1 MMFSRVLIA
10 NRGEVAL
17 RINSTL
23 ARLGVESVSVYTY
36 GDRGA
41 AHTKMTP
48 HSILLADGAR
58 TGYLDGPQ
66 IIAAALASGAQAIH
80 PGYGFLA
87 ESAEFAS
94 SCEKAGI
101 VFIGPSASSI
111 AAMGEKIAARACAI
125 AAGVAVVPG
134 ISAPDMSD
142 QELLQSGIEFGFP
155 LLLKPAAGGGGKGL
169 HVAHTPAELTNL
181 IPVARREALSA
192 FADGTL
198 YLEKYLSKS
207 RHIEFQV
214 VADNY
219 GEYLHLGERECSLQ
233 RRHQKVIEEAPSGF
247 LSEIQRER
255 MGAAALKLAA
265 AIGYQNIGTIEFLV
279 DTESPDDFYFMEMN
293 TRLQVEHRVTE
304 MITNL
309 DLVECQLRI
318 ASGEKLNEVVP
329 SVQFSGHAVEAR
341 IYAEDAYNGF
351 LPTEGRVG
359 KFIAPVMANTITDSA
374 ITEGHAGSTA
384 FDPMLAKVCCWGPD
398 RANALVKLQSALTAT
413 VILGITTNIDFLIE
427 LLQMEDVAQSRY
439 DTNFLQALEIVER
452 SASPAVFQAFAGAIS
467 STTTDIPTW
476 KNQSWRLA
484 GLPSALFTGY
494 INGKSFQVELPS
506 TRRSDLNTLQL
517 GSDWWIHHPE
527 LGTWQ
532 MAQVGPR
539 EKSSDQAAN
548 EISSPMPGT
557 VVTIAVAVGDEVEI
571 GEALLTIEAMKMEH
585 VIRAKQKGRI
595 SVCHVAI
602 GSKVRSGE
610 ILMEVT
616 ENV

>member
-1 MMFSRVLIA
+1 MMFSKVLIA
-10 NRGEVAL
+10 NRGEVAI
-17 RINSTL
+17 RINTTL
-23 ARLGVESVSVYTY
+23 ARLGIESVSIYTY
-36 GDRGA
+36 GDRSA

-48 HSILLADGAR
+48 HSFLLTDGAQ
-58 TGYLDGPQ
+58 TGYLDAGQ
-66 IIAAALASGAQAIH
+66 IIAAAIASGAQAIH

-94 SCEKAGI
+94 NCEQAGI
-101 VFIGPSASSI
+101 VFIGPNAASI

-142 QELLQSGIEFGFP
+142 QELLQAGIEFGFP
-155 LLLKPAAGGGGKGL
+155 LLIKPAAGGGGKGL
-169 HVAHTPAELTNL
+169 HLAHTPAELAHL
-181 IPVARREALSA
+181 LPIARREALSA
-192 FADGTL
+192 FADSTL
-198 YLEKYLSKS
+198 YLEKYLSRS

-247 LSEIQRER
+247 LSVAQRNR

-265 AIGYQNIGTIEFLV
+265 SIGYQNIGTIEFLV
-279 DTESPDDFYFMEMN
+279 DAESPDDFYFMEMN

-309 DLVECQLRI
+309 DLVECQIRI
-318 ASGEKLNEVVP
+318 SSGEKLKSVIP

-341 IYAEDAYNGF
+341 IYAEDAYHGF
-351 LPTEGRVG
+351 LPTEGRIG
-359 KFIAPVMANTITDSA
+359 KFVAPDSANTITDSA
-374 ITEGHAGSTA
+374 IIQGHGGSMA
-384 FDPMLAKVCCWGPD
+384 FDPMLAKVCSWGQD
-398 RANALVKLQSALTAT
+398 RAKALANLQSALAQT

-427 LLQMEDVAQSRY
+427 LLQLVDIAQSRY
-439 DTNFLQALEIVER
+439 DTNFLESLSLVER
-452 SASPAVFQAFAGAIS
+452 EPSTAVFQAFAGAVS
-467 STTTDIPTW
+467 VTAVEPSW

-484 GLPSALFTGY
+484 GLPRASFSGY
-494 INGKSFQVELPS
+494 LKGKPFQVELPTPVNLEVS
-506 TRRSDLNTLQL
+506 SWQV
-517 GSDWWIHHPE
+517 GSDWWIHHPA

-532 MAQVGPR
+532 MARVGPR
-539 EKSSDQAAN
+539 RKKADQISD

-557 VVTIAVAVGDEVEI
+557 VVTIAVAVGDEVGI
-571 GEALLTIEAMKMEH
+571 GDALLTIEAMKMEH
-585 VIRAKQKGRI
+585 VIRAKQKGKI
-595 SVCHVAI
+595 TACHVVI
-602 GSKVRSGE
+602 GAKVRSGE
-610 ILMEVT
+610 ILMEVN